1 MIRALTIALLLSPT
15 LAWAE
20 SPARPDHQQV
30 YNDCL
35 AEAGG
40 INNGTV
46 DACSSAASSSAKAEM
61 TRLYRAL
68 YSRLLAENA
77 EDAEQLERAQKA
89 WLVYRDLHCQ
99 LAGSYVGSP
108 MYSFCPMQL
117 NISRVGELRELV
129 GESSSP

>member
-1 MIRALTIALLLSPT
+1 MMRCLILFLLLLPSVAAAATAAP
-15 LAWAE
+15 L
-20 SPARPDHQQV
+20 DHQQV
-30 YNDCL
+30 YSDCL
-35 AEAGG
+35 AKAGG

-46 DACSSAASSSAKAEM
+46 EACSTAASDGAKAEM

-77 EDAEQLERAQKA
+77 DDAAKLERAQKS
-89 WLVYRDLHCQ
+89 WLVYRDLHCE

-117 NISRVGELRELV
+117 NIGRVIELRELL
-129 GESSSP
+129 GQ